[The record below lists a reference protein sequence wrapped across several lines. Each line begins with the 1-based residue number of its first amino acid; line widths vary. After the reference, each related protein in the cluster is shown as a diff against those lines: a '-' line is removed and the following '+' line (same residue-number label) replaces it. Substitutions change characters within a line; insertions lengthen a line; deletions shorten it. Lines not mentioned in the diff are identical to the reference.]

1 MTTFKEF
8 SSRFAQS
15 VCILT
20 HDNLGIEKSCTISS
34 YNSVSASIEMN
45 FFSFSLTQ
53 NSFMAGIMRQNSNV
67 RISLLSHHQLSVA
80 EFYVENRFDS
90 ERFSMD
96 RVAAESIGVVTGRI
110 ARIIPVGASVLCL
123 AEAQDIK
130 LTRENT
136 RPLVYRLRN
145 YE

>member
-1 MTTFKEF
+1 MTAFKEF

-20 HDNLGIEKSCTISS
+20 HDNLGIESSCTISS
-34 YNSVSASIEMN
+34 YGSVSASIDMD

-53 NSFMAGIMRQNSNV
+53 NSFMAGIVRQNSNV
-67 RISLLSHHQLSVA
+67 RITLLSHHQSNVA
-80 EFYVENRFDS
+80 KFYVENRFNSDG
-90 ERFSMD
+90 FSMD
-96 RVAAESIGVVTGRI
+96 RVTAECIGVVTGRI
-110 ARIIPVGASVLCL
+110 DRTIPVGGSILCI
-123 AEAQDIK
+123 AEVKEIMLK
-130 LTRENT
+130 RENS